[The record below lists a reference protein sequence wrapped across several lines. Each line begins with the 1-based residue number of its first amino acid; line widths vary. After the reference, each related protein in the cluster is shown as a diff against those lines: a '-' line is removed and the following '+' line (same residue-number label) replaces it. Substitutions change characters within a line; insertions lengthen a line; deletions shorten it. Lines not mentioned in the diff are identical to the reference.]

1 MKETVKFIIKKYG
14 VGNLRYAIILYG
26 SDAKVALSFERTFP
40 SLENW
45 LTTVDSMQN
54 EAGNPAL
61 EKALQKAE
69 ELFKLRARKDAKKV
83 LVVIADKSPIGD
95 KQETG
100 KEAQELEFADVKIV
114 PVAIG
119 GNIVP
124 TEIEE
129 ISPYKDVL
137 VVVPGEVDPT
147 ELGKSVMEKILK
159 GSLPNTKVEL
169 LVCLGQKNQN
179 QCNHFGQSQMTACER
194 VAIGFGF
201 TFDWM
206 KKWREFF
213 KPIVLRS

>member
-1 MKETVKFIIKKYG
+1 VKETVKFIIKKYG
-14 VGNLRYAIILYG
+14 VGNLRYAVIIYG
-26 SDAKVALSFERTFP
+26 SDAKVTLGFERTFS
-40 SLENW
+40 SLENC

-69 ELFKLRARKDAKKV
+69 ELFQSSARKDAKKV

-119 GNIVP
+119 GDIDP
-124 TEIEE
+124 KEIKE

-147 ELGKSVMEKILK
+147 ELGKSVMAKVLK
-159 GSLPNTKVEL
+159 GSVPHTKVGPV
-169 LVCLGQKNQN
+169 VCLGQISIECRKTKTNIITLA
-179 QCNHFGQSQMTACER
+179 NH
-194 VAIGFGF
+194 
-201 TFDWM
+201 
-206 KKWREFF
+206 K
-213 KPIVLRS
+213 